1 MALET
6 QPISI
11 EHLMRACEEMRF
23 LQRISADA
31 AATDDYDQML
41 RFIIDET
48 TGVMRADVCSLYLL
62 EPDGWLVLQATNGL
76 TQHAVGNLR
85 LRLGEGVTGWVA
97 QERQPLALDDARAD
111 PRFVFIP
118 GVDDNR
124 LTSML
129 SVPVIARERVVG
141 VLNIQTAARRRFD
154 EDEVAFLQAL
164 ASQVA
169 GIIEGR
175 RLHRQVTSQLTTLQM
190 LFRVSSLINSTLDL
204 DELLRGFLGEVGTI
218 FPATIPALLLTE
230 EGRIWVHHGAT
241 HAPDSSIAALLRL
254 VGERVAAGV
263 VGSGQPL
270 VVDDLAT
277 QVRDL
282 TSPIAV
288 AEIPQALLSVPL
300 TAPDRIL
307 GALHIFSPVS
317 RRFTPGDVELA
328 MALANQAALAIRNAQ
343 RYANERRAVCELDI
357 ANRRLHRAI
366 EIHQQF
372 TQLVLADRG
381 VAAIAQTL
389 ADLLDERVLVENPR
403 FTILAAVR
411 PRGASSRWRDWHP
424 LTLSAHTA
432 SRADVQRQLDRAIRS
447 KRPIRLGPFPEDGL
461 PMPRT
466 VLAIAA
472 GRQHFGF
479 LSVIHE
485 RSLEDDESVIA
496 MEQAATVLA
505 VEFLKQKVAFEAEQR
520 LRGDLVEQLLTS
532 QKPEEFARLLS
543 QLAYLGIDL
552 SHPYLVLLADLLP
565 RQRAGKLSRDHVELD
580 LQWLL
585 DTLETETRRLVGMG
599 IAVLR
604 QDAVV
609 LVLPCA
615 RGLASEDLLER
626 LHGAVVALIPD
637 TPLRLAASEPCASP
651 EAFRVAY
658 RQALRTLAAMRR
670 SGRTGV
676 MSVRHL
682 GPYHLLLAIPDDVL
696 LRDYAVRE
704 LGPLLEYDRRHRSQL
719 AKTLQTFLQTGGN
732 LKRTAEELYI
742 HINTLAYR
750 MQRIKEIIG
759 ENLEDSE
766 RRMALHLAFL
776 ALDLVDETV
785 PAVAPR
791 CAHAGD

>member
-6 QPISI
+6 QPASI
-11 EHLMRACEEMRF
+11 EQLTRACEELRF

-31 AATDDYDQML
+31 ATTDDYDQML
-41 RFIIDET
+41 RLIIDET

-97 QERQPLALDDARAD
+97 QERQPLALEDAHAD

-124 LTSML
+124 LISML

-141 VLNIQTAARRRFD
+141 VLNIQAAARRRFN
-154 EDEVAFLQAL
+154 ESEISFLQAL

-169 GIIEGR
+169 GIIESR
-175 RLHRQVTSQLTTLQM
+175 RLHRQVTSQLTTLQI
-190 LFRVSSLINSTLDL
+190 LFRVSGLINSTLDL
-204 DELLRGFLGEVGTI
+204 DELLRGFLGEVGTV
-218 FPATIPALLLTE
+218 FPATTPVLLLAE
-230 EGRIWVHHGAT
+230 EDRAWVHHDAT
-241 HAPDSSIAALLRL
+241 HAPDDATTALLCRVGKQIAA
-254 VGERVAAGV
+254 VV
-263 VGSGQPL
+263 VGSGRPL
-270 VVDDLAT
+270 VIDDLAT
-277 QVRDL
+277 QMQGMNPSIVG
-282 TSPIAV
+282 
-288 AEIPQALLSVPL
+288 AEIARALLSVPL

-307 GALHIFSPVS
+307 GALHIFAPAS
-317 RRFTPGDVELA
+317 RCFTPADVDLA
-328 MALANQAALAIRNAQ
+328 IALANQAALAIRNAQ
-343 RYANERRAVCELDI
+343 RYANERRAVRELDV

-381 VAAIAQTL
+381 VTAIAQTL

-411 PRGASSRWRDWHP
+411 PRGTSGRWRDWHP

-461 PMPRT
+461 QMPRT

-485 RSLEDDESVIA
+485 RSLEDDESIIA

-505 VEFLKQKVAFEAEQR
+505 LEFLKQKVAFEVEQR

-552 SHPYLVLLADLLP
+552 RQPYLVLLADLLP
-565 RQRAGKLSRDHVELD
+565 RQRSGRPPSDHAELD

-585 DTLETETRRLVGMG
+585 DTLESEARRLAGMG

-609 LVLPCA
+609 VVLPCA
-615 RGLASEDLLER
+615 RGLASENLLER
-626 LHGAVVALIPD
+626 LHSAVAALIPD
-637 TPLRLAASEPCASP
+637 AALRLAASEPCANP
-651 EAFRVAY
+651 EAFRAAY
-658 RQALRTLAAMRR
+658 RQALRTLEAMRR
-670 SGRTGV
+670 SGHTGV

-682 GPYHLLLAIPDDVL
+682 GPYHLLLAIPDDAL

-719 AKTLQTFLQTGGN
+719 AKTLQTFLRTGGN

-759 ENLEDSE
+759 ESLEDPE
-766 RRMALHLAFL
+766 RRIALHLAFL
-776 ALDLVDETV
+776 ILDRIAEERTTTTHRH
-785 PAVAPR
+785 AN
-791 CAHAGD
+791 AGD